1 MCRCCSWGLNC
12 VLYCRIE
19 TLPEEIQEKNRRE
32 YPFRK
37 QKSRQYFL
45 ENNIGFC
52 SRCCDCFC
60 EPFKIL
66 LRIRENEVTFWVA
79 ILSFFTYMPECGLQ
93 DLLAAYLL
101 YMLNDEYF
109 DSNESL
115 EAYFTS
121 VSISLLGVAM
131 LISQTIV
138 LPMLN
143 KCFKDNDL
151 ILITIG
157 LTLILL
163 LCIMGVYIYIN
174 PHLYVGYLI
183 RIIFGFTTIIGPI
196 TTSCLSKRLTKEEQ
210 GLGIGIL
217 QAMRG
222 VTYTL
227 SPIMFSLLFT
237 AFKNNGILVT
247 MPFVVSFGFIFLSF
261 PILCFPVRRV
271 LNKYEQDK
279 MRQKKQA
286 NVTPL
291 APVDAV

>member
-1 MCRCCSWGLNC
+1 
-12 VLYCRIE
+12 
-19 TLPEEIQEKNRRE
+19 
-32 YPFRK
+32 
-37 QKSRQYFL
+37 
-45 ENNIGFC
+45 
-52 SRCCDCFC
+52 
-60 EPFKIL
+60 
-66 LRIRENEVTFWVA
+66 
-79 ILSFFTYMPECGLQ
+79 MPECGLQ

-151 ILITIG
+151 VLFTIG
-157 LTLILL
+157 LTLLLL
-163 LCIMGVYIYIN
+163 LCTMGVYIYIN
-174 PHLYVGYLI
+174 PDLYVGYI
-183 RIIFGFTTIIGPI
+183 TRIIFGFATIIGPI
-196 TTSCLSKRLTKEEQ
+196 TTSSLSKRLSKEEQ

-217 QAMRG
+217 QAMKG

-227 SPIMFSLLFT
+227 SPIMFSVLFT

-247 MPFVVSFGFIFLSF
+247 MPFIVSFGFFFLSF

-271 LNKYEQDK
+271 LNKYDEDK
-279 MRQKKQA
+279 MRQEKQG

-291 APVDAV
+291 AAVDAV